1 MSNVLLTPQALNCC
15 SFCLDNETADNS
27 DPLER
32 LLDGKVLFLIV
43 VFCHILISSQSFF
56 HL

>member
-1 MSNVLLTPQALNCC
+1 MSNVLLTPQALNCGC
-15 SFCLDNETADNS
+15 FCLDNKTADNS

-43 VFCHILISSQSFF
+43 VLCHIFISSQSFF

>member
-15 SFCLDNETADNS
+15 CFCLNNKAADNS
-27 DPLER
+27 DLLER
-32 LLDGKVLFLIV
+32 LLNGKVLFLIV
-43 VFCHILISSQSFF
+43 VLCHILILSQSFF